1 MTFKPTQIAAGA
13 SLLGIGGVAGVLLAP
28 QNAESQNAAAVRM
41 QAAPPPV
48 VRTIHVRR
56 VHHRTIHEKPHV
68 VHHVTRAAA
77 SAPAAV
83 AAAPAPAQAAAPVRQ
98 VSAAPA
104 PHPLRTRTSG
114 SSGSGSDDGGHEH
127 GDSHEAGD
135 D

>member
-28 QNAESQNAAAVRM
+28 QSAESENAAAVRS
-41 QAAPPPV
+41 QAAAPPL
-48 VRTIHVRR
+48 VRTIHVKR
-56 VHHRTIHEKPHV
+56 VHHRTIREKPHL
-68 VHHVTRAAA
+68 VHHVTQAAA

-83 AAAPAPAQAAAPVRQ
+83 AVAPAPAAAPVRQ
-98 VSAAPA
+98 VAAVPAPAPA

-114 SSGSGSDDGGHEH
+114 SSGSGDGEHEH
-127 GDSHEAGD
+127 GGDHEGGD